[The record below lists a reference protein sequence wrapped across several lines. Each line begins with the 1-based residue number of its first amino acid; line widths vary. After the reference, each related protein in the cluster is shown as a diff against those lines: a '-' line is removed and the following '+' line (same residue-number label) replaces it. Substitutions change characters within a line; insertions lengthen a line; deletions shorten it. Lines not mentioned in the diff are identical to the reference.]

1 MTVVP
6 RLTMTGVRKRFGGT
20 LALRGVDLHVAP
32 GEVHALVGEN
42 GAGKSTL
49 MKVLSGAVRPNAGTM
64 TLDGI
69 AYAPSGPTDARRRG
83 VALEA
88 IAAVVLGGA
97 SLNGGQGT
105 VTGTLMGV
113 LILKVLENGVDHL
126 AVAVE
131 VKYILIG
138 VVIIANTTLSRWQ
151 RRDRLA

>member
-1 MTVVP
+1 VGGV
-6 RLTMTGVRKRFGGT
+6 LT
-20 LALRGVDLHVAP
+20 LRD
-32 GEVHALVGEN
+32 VGRRSDRRCGS
-42 GAGKSTL
+42 GAG
-49 MKVLSGAVRPNAGTM
+49 GNRG
-64 TLDGI
+64 
-69 AYAPSGPTDARRRG
+69 SGPGR
-83 VALEA
+83 
-88 IAAVVLGGA
+88 A

-105 VTGTLMGV
+105 VTGTLIGV

>member
-1 MTVVP
+1 VP
-6 RLTMTGVRKRFGGT
+6 VDAVKVAVYSLAGLLAGWAGVLTFARTSGGDPTG
-20 LALRGVDLHVAP
+20 GVDL
-32 GEVHALVGEN
+32 
-42 GAGKSTL
+42 
-49 MKVLSGAVRPNAGTM
+49 
-64 TLDGI
+64 
-69 AYAPSGPTDARRRG
+69 
-83 VALEA
+83 ALEA

-105 VTGTLMGV
+105 VTGTLIGV

-151 RRDRLA
+151 RRDRAV